1 LKRQLSLPVSP
12 TQISHQT
19 QHAPSMR
26 AFPPPPTILG
36 GGPRAFLIEWKYA
49 ELCRGEDKYN
59 DVRAGRYDDL
69 ITAEKSPFVKI
80 EPRAL
85 YFEPF
90 YQLMRQT
97 LLGWQIAEHKDHGC
111 KPEANEEFHQN
122 ITSPGLK
129 GGSVSEAWTAILKLP
144 DLYIST
150 TPAKFMQPVVNQRD
164 TKALTNYLQRRYWS
178 GS

>member
-1 LKRQLSLPVSP
+1 MIGRV
-12 TQISHQT
+12 
-19 QHAPSMR
+19 
-26 AFPPPPTILG
+26 LG

-49 ELCRGEDKYN
+49 EVCRSEDKYN
-59 DVRAGRYDDL
+59 DIRAGRYDDL
-69 ITAEKSPFVKI
+69 IKAEKSPFVKI

-111 KPEANEEFHQN
+111 TSYRHVHVVPEANEEFHRN
-122 ITSPGLK
+122 IASPGLK
-129 GGSVSEAWTAILKLP
+129 GGSVSEAWTAVLKRP
-144 DLYIST
+144 DLYIGT

-164 TKALTNYLQRRYWS
+164 TMALTNYLQQRYWS